1 VDRQQALARIRD
13 GAEVWDVLVVGGGAT
28 GVGAALDAASRGYRT
43 LLLEAHDFGKGA
55 SSRSTKLIHGGVRY
69 LRQGNVALVR
79 SALEER
85 ALLLRLAPHLV
96 REITFVVPSYGI
108 REGLVHSLGLAL
120 YDVLA
125 GRRALGRSRRVSADE
140 VVALVPTIDAGGLRG
155 GTLFRD
161 GRFEDARLLVHLART
176 AWREGA
182 VLLNHAPVVALE
194 RRGDLQH
201 VALEDRE
208 TGERLAT
215 SARAVINAAGSF
227 VDDVRRLDD
236 PAAKPL
242 TRASRGTHVVL
253 PREFLPGETAL
264 LLPDAGDGRVVFLV
278 PWRDRVLLGTTD
290 VAVEAPSED
299 PSASAAE
306 VEGLLA
312 LAGDVLAKRP
322 GPGDIRSVFA
332 GLRPL
337 PARPGRTSAIARD
350 HLVRVAKSGL
360 VTITGGKWTTYR
372 RMAKDAVDRA
382 AEVGGLPPRA
392 CRTDTLLIHGADGG
406 ASHAWHGSD
415 AAAVEAVCRERP
427 ELAAWIHPDLAVRGG
442 EVVWA
447 ARFEMARTVEDVLA
461 RRTQALLL
469 DTKAAG
475 EASPAVASLLARE
488 LGRDAAWEQREVD
501 SFGRLSAAF
510 RPEGLR

>member
-1 VDRQQALARIRD
+1 MHRQQALARIRD
-13 GAEVWDVLVVGGGAT
+13 GAETWDVLVVGGGAT
-28 GVGAALDAASRGYRT
+28 GVGAAVDAASRGYRT
-43 LLLEAHDFGKGA
+43 LLLEARDFGKGA

-69 LRQGNVALVR
+69 LRQGNLSLVR

-85 ALLLRLAPHLV
+85 AVLLRLAPHLV

-108 REGLVHSLGLAL
+108 REGLVHSIGLAL
-120 YDVLA
+120 YDALA
-125 GRRALGRSRRVSADE
+125 GRRALGRSRSVPARE
-140 VVALVPTIDAGGLRG
+140 VLGLVPTIDARGLRG

-161 GRFEDARLLVHLART
+161 ARFEDARLLVHLART
-176 AWREGA
+176 AAREGA
-182 VLLNHAPVVALE
+182 VLVNHAPVVALE
-194 RRGDLQH
+194 RRGDVLH
-201 VALEDRE
+201 AALEDRE
-208 TGERLAT
+208 TGERLTT
-215 SARAVINAAGSF
+215 SARAVINAAGPF

-236 PAAKPL
+236 PAAPRL

-253 PREFLPGETAL
+253 PRTFLPGETAL
-264 LLPDAGDGRVVFLV
+264 LLPDAGEGRVVFLV

-290 VAVEAPSED
+290 VAVDAPSED
-299 PSASAAE
+299 PSPSAAE

-322 GPGDIRSVFA
+322 AAEDVRSVFA

-350 HLVRVAKSGL
+350 HVVRVASSGL
-360 VTITGGKWTTYR
+360 VTVAGGKWTTYR

-392 CRTDTLLIHGADGG
+392 CRTDTLLLHGAEGG
-406 ASHAWHGSD
+406 ASPSWHGSD
-415 AAAVEAVCRERP
+415 AAAFAALCRERP
-427 ELAAWIHPDLAVRGG
+427 ELAAPVHPGLAVLGG
-442 EVVWA
+442 DVVWA

-469 DTKAAG
+469 DAKAAA
-475 EASPAVASLLARE
+475 EASPEVAKLLARE
-488 LGRDAAWEQREVD
+488 LGRDAAWERRETE
-501 SFGRLSAAF
+501 SFERLSAAF